1 MFSNHA
7 KSNFAIPRIYVN
19 CLLPLMRWMNSFS
32 YDNFNSELL
41 TSLSA
46 EQLSFINSM
55 HNKQSLPIFQQ
66 YTLYLEQRLMSDE
79 ISRKMN
85 HWLKYTQKISEE
97 YIIPA
102 RKTKYQF
109 LKCSYE
115 FQTRPFTREFGY
127 LKNTYRYP
135 IHQINVN
142 TKAEPNCCQSTR
154 QKSDTG
160 LNQSDNCGRKEN
172 PQDYLE

>member
-109 LKCSYE
+109 YKMFESNRYWH
-115 FQTRPFTREFGY
+115 TRCQRQIQVTRWRMM
-127 LKNTYRYP
+127 TYAATIWFR
-135 IHQINVN
+135 
-142 TKAEPNCCQSTR
+142 TR
-154 QKSDTG
+154 QAGVIS
-160 LNQSDNCGRKEN
+160 NYAFNIERAQQQARK
-172 PQDYLE
+172 QM

>member
-109 LKCSYE
+109 YTQQL
-115 FQTRPFTREFGY
+115 GA
-127 LKNTYRYP
+127 
-135 IHQINVN
+135 I
-142 TKAEPNCCQSTR
+142 
-154 QKSDTG
+154 
-160 LNQSDNCGRKEN
+160 
-172 PQDYLE
+172 